1 MKQCP
6 ACKTTYTDD
15 SLKFCLADGTAL
27 GSATDEQPTVVKTA
41 GNKPIR
47 VDIPSAAAE
56 TTTAMPA
63 VDPAPA
69 RSSGTWIKIA
79 LGVVVLAMLA
89 IGAIGLIGAA
99 FYYGFGGKEKETA
112 IKNPT
117 PTPTATATPDAEN
130 ERLKDEVANI
140 QKSLDEQKK
149 TSINTRPPRP
159 PDQPQTMTATAN
171 SPEDGFLALR
181 SQPNAETGARIT
193 KIPHGAQILIGTC
206 GQYLTTRRNN
216 YGRWC
221 TASYNGYTG
230 WVFDAF
236 VKY

>member
-27 GSATDEQPTVVKTA
+27 DSATDDQPTVVKRA
-41 GNKPIR
+41 GNRPMR
-47 VDIPSAAAE
+47 VDIGSTAAA
-56 TTTAMPA
+56 TTVMPA

-69 RSSGTWIKIA
+69 GSSGTWIKIA
-79 LGVVVLAMLA
+79 LGGVVLGVLA
-89 IGAIGLIGAA
+89 IGAIVLIGAA
-99 FYYGFGGKEKETA
+99 FYYRAGGKEKEIA
-112 IKNPT
+112 VKSPT
-117 PTPTATATPDAEN
+117 PTPAATPTADAEK
-130 ERLKDEVANI
+130 ERLKDEIANV
-140 QKSLDEQKK
+140 QKRLDEQKK
-149 TSINTRPPRP
+149 TSVNTRPPRP
-159 PDQPQTMTATAN
+159 PDQPQTMPATAN

-181 SQPNAETGARIT
+181 SQPNAETGTRIT